1 MKKLSIVLCTFAA
14 LLLISCASP
23 KPGTPEFAQKKEDDQ
38 QKTAVDT
45 VKQTISK
52 IPVWYTT
59 PPVDITVIFQVAS
72 ETSPYLQRSMDKAV
86 MTAKSQLASK
96 LGDRASQK
104 IRDFATE
111 TGTVNDEQ
119 IMRTIETTR
128 QSVALDI
135 NVAGYVLEKSEVVQE
150 GNRYRAYVLLRYPFG
165 ENNKVIVAQVKKN
178 AVLDGKLRASKAFEE
193 LEREIESVKGK

>member
-1 MKKLSIVLCTFAA
+1 MKKLNIVLSISIA

-23 KPGTPEFAQKKEDDQ
+23 KPGTPEFVQKKEEDQ
-38 QKTAVDT
+38 QKTAVET

-52 IPVWYTT
+52 APVWYTT
-59 PPVDITVIFQVAS
+59 PPVDINVIYQGAT
-72 ETSPYLQRSMDKAV
+72 ETSPDLQRSMDKAV

-128 QSVALDI
+128 QSIALDI

-150 GNRYRAYVLLRYPFG
+150 GNRYRSYVLLKYPLG

-193 LEREIESVKGK
+193 LEREIETAKGK

>member
-1 MKKLSIVLCTFAA
+1 MKKLNIVLCTSAA
-14 LLLISCASP
+14 LFLISCASP
-23 KPGTPEFAQKKEDDQ
+23 KPGTPEFVQKKEDDQ
-38 QKTAVDT
+38 QKTAVET

-52 IPVWYTT
+52 APVWYTT
-59 PPVDITVIFQVAS
+59 PPVDINVIYQGAT
-72 ETSPYLQRSMDKAV
+72 ETSPDLQRSMDKAV

-150 GNRYRAYVLLRYPFG
+150 GNRYRSYVLLKYPLG

-193 LEREIESVKGK
+193 LEREIETAKGK

>member
-1 MKKLSIVLCTFAA
+1 MKKLNIVLSTSVAFF
-14 LLLISCASP
+14 LISCASP
-23 KPGTPEFAQKKEDDQ
+23 KPGTPEFVQKKEDDQ
-38 QKTAVDT
+38 QKTAVET

-52 IPVWYTT
+52 APVWYTT
-59 PPVDITVIFQVAS
+59 PPVDINVIYQGAT
-72 ETSPYLQRSMDKAV
+72 ETSPDLQRSMDKAV

-135 NVAGYVLEKSEVVQE
+135 NVAGYVLEKSEVFQE
-150 GNRYRAYVLLRYPFG
+150 GNRYRTYVLLKYPLG

-193 LEREIESVKGK
+193 LEREIETAKGK